1 MASDGEYISCLPGQR
16 SGDACIERPFALVGD
31 IGSNL
36 PLVVLGTRV
45 VIQQDHPSCTI
56 KVVTVSTAK
65 TKEKII
71 KPQRAS
77 A

>member
-45 VIQQDHPSCTI
+45 VIQQDHPPSLHHQSSDSFNR
-56 KVVTVSTAK
+56 KDEGKNHK
-65 TKEKII
+65 TT
-71 KPQRAS
+71 
-77 A
+77 

>member
-45 VIQQDHPSCTI
+45 VIQQEHPPSQHHQSSDSFNH
-56 KVVTVSTAK
+56 KDGGKNRKST
-65 TKEKII
+65 
-71 KPQRAS
+71 
-77 A
+77 